1 MWTNDNTEETKLH
14 LAALESYST
23 GKITPLLKEELKYYI
38 QTRRLSEGKNELVV
52 DFDTVPKKSQKLRPD
67 EVARLERRR
76 EQNRRASEKFRS
88 KKKTEVQNLQKIY
101 QQLEQRNKELLRELG
116 NLQAE
121 RDALYERVM
130 KVLQKNSTKTD

>member
-1 MWTNDNTEETKLH
+1 MLTNDNTEETKLH

-38 QTRRLSEGKNELVV
+38 QSRRLSEGKNELVV
-52 DFDTVPKKSQKLRPD
+52 DFNTVPKKSQLRPE

-76 EQNRRASEKFRS
+76 EQNRRASEKFRG
-88 KKKTEVQNLQKIY
+88 KKKTELQNLQKVC
-101 QQLEQRNKELLRELG
+101 QHLEKRNKELLREVG

-121 RDALYERVM
+121 RDAMYERVM
-130 KVLQKNSTKTD
+130 KVLQMHDVKTY